1 MGNLEIVQSVP
12 ADAEEIGEIRA
23 ANWEEQYA
31 NLGGVTAEWMNA
43 EIARISGAEGTHSR
57 ACWIERALQPD
68 ARNYWLSARV
78 KGNLAIIGFLEARKH
93 EDGTQELRSL
103 HLAANQRGLGVGQ
116 ALMDKARNE
125 WFDPSAETYLDVAD
139 VNQAGQRFYQR
150 HTNNYIFTGHRFM
163 YGPVAMRQMLRL
175 PSA

>member
-1 MGNLEIVQSVP
+1 MGSLEIVQSVP
-12 ADAEEIGEIRA
+12 GDAKEIGRIRA

-31 NLGGVTAEWMNA
+31 NLDGVTAAWMNT
-43 EIARISGAEGTHSR
+43 EIERISGAEGTDSR
-57 ACWIERALQPD
+57 AYWIERALQPD
-68 ARNYWLSARV
+68 AQNYWLSARAEGSV
-78 KGNLAIIGFLEARKH
+78 AIIGFLEARKH
-93 EDGTQELRSL
+93 NDGTQELRSL

-116 ALMDKARNE
+116 ALMDRVQSE

-139 VNQAGQRFYQR
+139 VNHAGQRFYQR
-150 HTNNYIFTGHRFM
+150 PPNNYTFTGHRFM